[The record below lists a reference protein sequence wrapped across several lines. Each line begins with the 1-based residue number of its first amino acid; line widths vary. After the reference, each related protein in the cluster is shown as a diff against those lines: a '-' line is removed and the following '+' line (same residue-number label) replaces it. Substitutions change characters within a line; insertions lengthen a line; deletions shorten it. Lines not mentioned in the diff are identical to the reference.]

1 MPDGGI
7 FEGEV
12 YRTEALRFA
21 YRKQVVPEWHQIFLR
36 GVGANWLVC
45 MACYLGCSGRDVVSK
60 VVGIWWPTFAFVSLG
75 FGELNYKL
83 FERRY

>member
-1 MPDGGI
+1 
-7 FEGEV
+7 V
-12 YRTEALRFA
+12 YRTESLRFA

-60 VVGIWWPTFAFVSLG
+60 VMGIWWPTFAFVSLG

-83 FERRY
+83 CERRY